1 MAATDDPGQDKHA
14 QASNTILAACFKP
27 DLPRLFAQIFIQ
39 SPVHR
44 TYTNNADQEF
54 GRRYS
59 YRAFTPYPSIPRAGD
74 LRGGWGNLYGASP
87 YLSAHQLSVRAN
99 PPRIAAPQSTLIP
112 PELRTPKSPIL
123 YPTHTHP
130 PPAPLPMTTL
140 DASPYEIYLFN
151 LYEYY
156 KARR

>member
-1 MAATDDPGQDKHA
+1 MRKPATLSWQL
-14 QASNTILAACFKP
+14 ASSRIYLDYLHKFSFNLQFTELIQTTRIKSSV
-27 DLPRLFAQIFIQ
+27 DVIVIGHSHRTRQ
-39 SPVHR
+39 SPERVI
-44 TYTNNADQEF
+44 Y
-54 GRRYS
+54 G
-59 YRAFTPYPSIPRAGD
+59 
-74 LRGGWGNLYGASP
+74 GGWGNLYGASP

-99 PPRIAAPQSTLIP
+99 RPQIATPQSTLIP